1 MRKAKLK
8 LQKHSL
14 SSIRAT
20 SFSSKKNSLPFFN
33 TAAGGVSVCNSENRL
48 IGQSS
53 TDTATLL
60 GPTQR
65 IFSLVVEEQWLGLIE
80 RGNCLFNDKAHNVV
94 NKHKSSGFI
103 LYNSND
109 PEAKNSIMNI
119 SGESIKAKRSS
130 ASSHFIAVS

>member
-1 MRKAKLK
+1 MREAQLK
-8 LQKHSL
+8 LQKTQCFLPYTIQAFLRIASL
-14 SSIRAT
+14 C
-20 SFSSKKNSLPFFN
+20 FN
-33 TAAGGVSVCNSENRL
+33 TAAGGVSVCFVQNRL
-48 IGQSS
+48 VGQSR
-53 TDTATLL
+53 TDTAVLL
-60 GPTQR
+60 SSSQQ
-65 IFSLVVEEQWLGLIE
+65 IFFLIVEEQWLGLIE

>member
-1 MRKAKLK
+1 MREAQLK
-8 LQKHSL
+8 LQKNAVF
-14 SSIRAT
+14 SSIHAFEKRLLGL
-20 SFSSKKNSLPFFN
+20 SRSD
-33 TAAGGVSVCNSENRL
+33 TAA
-48 IGQSS
+48 
-53 TDTATLL
+53 LL
-60 GPTQR
+60 GSTQQ
-65 IFSLVVEEQWLGLIE
+65 IFSLILEEQWLGLIE